1 VPLRKPRIPMT
12 YNHTHETDT
21 QYGLSQQG
29 SMQLPPT
36 LTHGKKQPKV
46 RVTTDDKTGEILAR
60 IIKVPVADIHVY
72 CPRTLFDWRI
82 SVNIEMDFNGDMSE
96 LVVMDKRDTKGDR
109 KKDRVSYKHLQYQ
122 IDLTQ
127 VTSSEVSCGHVHG
140 LTPRLMVNTNM
151 IC

>member
-1 VPLRKPRIPMT
+1 MT
-12 YNHTHETDT
+12 YKHTHETDT

-29 SMQLPPT
+29 TMQLPPT
-36 LTHGKKQPKV
+36 LAQGRKPPKV

-60 IIKVPVADIHVY
+60 IIKTPVADIHVY

-82 SVNIEMDFNGDMSE
+82 SVNIEMDFNGNMKE
-96 LVVMDKRDTKGDR
+96 LVAMEKRDTKGDR

-127 VTSSEVSCGHVHG
+127 VTSTEVSRNHFHH
-140 LTPRLMVNTNM
+140 LTR
-151 IC
+151 